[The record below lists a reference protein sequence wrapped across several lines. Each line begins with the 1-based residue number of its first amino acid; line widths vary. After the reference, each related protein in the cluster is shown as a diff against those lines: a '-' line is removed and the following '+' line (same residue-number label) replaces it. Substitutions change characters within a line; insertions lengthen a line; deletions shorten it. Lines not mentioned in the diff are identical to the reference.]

1 MHPIN
6 IILKKFGI
14 KISRISPE
22 PPPWRDI
29 MLAKAQIIRSANPV
43 IFDVGASRGN
53 YAEGYIKIFSPC
65 KIFCFEPLADCI
77 VALKSRFINNSS
89 VETHQLA
96 LSDKTGSADFF
107 CNALDETSSLL
118 PFSPAAEMNWEGVDI
133 HTNNSIPVECIT
145 LDDFLEKHAI
155 QQVDILKIDVQGAE
169 MAVLR
174 GAEKAL
180 DAGRIKVI
188 FFEIITCDTYK
199 NQPAIQDY
207 LKFLDSKNYGLVGF
221 YDQANGPDGQL
232 RQLDALFAHRSL
244 FHN

>member
-1 MHPIN
+1 
-6 IILKKFGI
+6 
-14 KISRISPE
+14 
-22 PPPWRDI
+22 
-29 MLAKAQIIRSANPV
+29 
-43 IFDVGASRGN
+43 
-53 YAEGYIKIFSPC
+53 
-65 KIFCFEPLADCI
+65 
-77 VALKSRFINNSS
+77 

>member
-1 MHPIN
+1 MNPIN
-6 IILKKFGI
+6 KILKIAGLRLARLGDTTPI
-14 KISRISPE
+14 
-22 PPPWRDI
+22 WRN
-29 MLAKAQIIRSANPV
+29 AFEAQSKLSAQGTPC
-43 IFDVGASRGN
+43 IFDVGANRGKN
-53 YAEGYIKIFSPC
+53 SEAYLKQFPSC
-65 KIFCFEPLADCI
+65 QLHCFEPLPECFNLLVSQFA
-77 VALKSRFINNSS
+77 NSS
-89 VETHQLA
+89 NVKVHPIA
-96 LSDKTGSADFF
+96 MSDRTGSADFF

-118 PFSPAAEMNWEGVDI
+118 PFSSAAATNWEGVDI
-133 HTNNSIPVECIT
+133 HTKGSIPVECVT
-145 LDDFLEKHAI
+145 LDDFLEKQGI
-155 QQVDILKIDVQGAE
+155 NQVDILKIDVQGAE

-207 LKFLDSKNYGLVGF
+207 LKFLDSKNYGLVGI

>member
-1 MHPIN
+1 MNPIN
-6 IILKKFGI
+6 KILKFAGL
-14 KISRISPE
+14 RLARLGNASPI
-22 PPPWRDI
+22 WRNASEAQ
-29 MLAKAQIIRSANPV
+29 AKLIRLDSPC
-43 IFDVGASRGN
+43 IFDVGANRGKN
-53 YAEGYIKIFSPC
+53 SEVYLTQFPSC
-65 KIFCFEPLADCI
+65 QLHCFEPLPECFKLLRSKFSKFPN
-77 VALKSRFINNSS
+77 VQ
-89 VETHQLA
+89 VHQMA
-96 LSDKTGSADFF
+96 MSDKTGLADFF

-118 PFSPAAEMNWEGVDI
+118 PFSSAAQMNWEGVDI
-133 HTNNSIPVECIT
+133 HTTNSIPVECIA
-145 LDDFLEKHAI
+145 LDDFIEKHTI

-180 DAGRIKVI
+180 DSARIKVI